1 MKRKWDVS
9 SELTRKKCIEE
20 IIARVEEQA
29 GAQFGVLAASDVIDI
44 VLQNL
49 GPDIYNLA
57 LKDVRKLVQEKIE
70 DIEVGLDLLN
80 NAG

>member
-9 SELTRKKCIEE
+9 SEQTRKKCIEE
-20 IIARVEEQA
+20 VIARVEEQA
-29 GAQFGVLAASDVIDI
+29 DAQFGAIAASDLIDI

-57 LKDVRKLVQEKIE
+57 LKDVRKLVQEKTE

-80 NAG
+80 DAS